1 MTNSTLEIDPRT
13 QLRKHLRLAILYLTV
28 IFAFSGCKNTSGPG
42 ASTSSSPSPK
52 EVSSSDQVV
61 KAFGHFIPSASTP
74 ASLELVISPG
84 FHVNA
89 NPATFPYLIA
99 TQVQP
104 GQAEGVTVSDKL
116 TYPPPKMETFA
127 FADQPLAVYE
137 GNVSIPIPLTA
148 LPGAKGQRTIP
159 FKIRVQACDNEKCYP
174 PATLD
179 ASLAL
184 DVDSI
189 RR

>member
-1 MTNSTLEIDPRT
+1 MTNDTFATHPLT
-13 QLRKHLRLAILYLTV
+13 QLLKHDRLVTICIIV
-28 IFAFSGCKNTSGPG
+28 IFAFSGCKNSGKP
-42 ASTSSSPSPK
+42 ATASSSPSPAK
-52 EVSSSDQVV
+52 DVSSSDQVV
-61 KAFGHFIPSASTP
+61 KAFGHFIPSASIP

-99 TQVQP
+99 TEVQP
-104 GQAEGVTVSDKL
+104 GQAEGVQVSNKL
-116 TYPPPKMETFA
+116 TYPPPKMETFS

-137 GNVSIPIPLTA
+137 GNVAIPIPLTPA
-148 LPGAKGQRTIP
+148 PGAKGQRTIP

-179 ASLAL
+179 AAL
-184 DVDSI
+184 SIDVDSL
-189 RR
+189 RK